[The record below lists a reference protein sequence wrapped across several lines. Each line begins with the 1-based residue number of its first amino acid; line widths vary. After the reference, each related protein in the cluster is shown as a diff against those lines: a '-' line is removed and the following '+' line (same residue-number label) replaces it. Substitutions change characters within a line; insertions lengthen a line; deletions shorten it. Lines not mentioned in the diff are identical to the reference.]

1 MAEPLV
7 VSTPDGELHGWRHRG
22 EGPQAVLL
30 HGGPCITGTYLDPLV
45 PHLAGSFRQLL
56 YQQRGLPPSTAG
68 GPYTVAANV
77 ADVTAVIDAAAGGK
91 AWIVGHSWGGHLAL
105 HALVAIPERIAG
117 AVIVDPLGAHL
128 DVMPEFGERLRAP
141 LTAAERARVDE
152 LEAREEAGTAT
163 SEESMES
170 FRIVW
175 PSYFAEPAAAP
186 PMPEMEMAVEPF
198 AATFASIAEHD
209 AAGTLVSGLPAV
221 PAEIPVLF
229 IHGASSPMP
238 VRATTDT
245 AALIPHA
252 RVELVEGAGH
262 FVWLERPDEVGA
274 AVRALVSA

>member
-1 MAEPLV
+1 MSEPLV
-7 VSTPDGELHGWRHRG
+7 VPTPEGELRGLRYAG

-30 HGGPCITGTYLDPLV
+30 HGGPCITGTYLEPLV
-45 PHLAGSFRQLL
+45 PHLTGSFRQLL
-56 YQQRGLPPSTAG
+56 YQQRGLPPSTVG
-68 GPYTVAANV
+68 GPYTVEANV
-77 ADVTAVIDAAAGGK
+77 ADLAAVIDAAAGGR

-117 AVIVDPLGAHL
+117 AVIIDPLGAQF

-141 LTAAERARVDE
+141 LTEAQRARVDE

-175 PSYFAEPAAAP
+175 PSYFADPAEAP
-186 PMPEMEMAVEPF
+186 PMPDMEMAVEAF
-198 AATFASIAEHD
+198 TATFASIAEH
-209 AAGTLVSGLPAV
+209 AEAGTLTRGLPEV
-221 PAEIPVLF
+221 PPEIPVLF
-229 IHGASSPMP
+229 IHGAESPMP

-252 RVELVEGAGH
+252 RVDLVEGAGH
-262 FVWLERPDEVGA
+262 FVWAERPDGVRD
-274 AVRALVSA
+274 AVRAFLSA